1 MKNTDKQKV
10 ATKLIQAAQ
19 KYDEYLNN
27 LHFLIVYQKDNQH
40 QLVQIGFR
48 DLHFKHLTGV
58 ESRLS
63 AQRFYAKCINNKL
76 SINDFEISKDG
87 KSEQKLI
94 VLPYLHELLYHNCMI
109 GVFINSGI
117 RIQADYFVGDTK
129 AVLSVGFRQGIRV
142 DIPVTLYKEN
152 VKKLSKPVYK
162 VLAIF
167 KKRYNQIEYKECTYL
182 SKGQIIN
189 SLKIP
194 ENIKISEKLKMCKS
208 E

>member
-1 MKNTDKQKV
+1 
-10 ATKLIQAAQ
+10 
-19 KYDEYLNN
+19 
-27 LHFLIVYQKDNQH
+27 
-40 QLVQIGFR
+40 
-48 DLHFKHLTGV
+48 
-58 ESRLS
+58 
-63 AQRFYAKCINNKL
+63 
-76 SINDFEISKDG
+76 
-87 KSEQKLI
+87 
-94 VLPYLHELLYHNCMI
+94 MI

-194 ENIKISEKLKMCKS
+194 ENIKISEKLKRCKS